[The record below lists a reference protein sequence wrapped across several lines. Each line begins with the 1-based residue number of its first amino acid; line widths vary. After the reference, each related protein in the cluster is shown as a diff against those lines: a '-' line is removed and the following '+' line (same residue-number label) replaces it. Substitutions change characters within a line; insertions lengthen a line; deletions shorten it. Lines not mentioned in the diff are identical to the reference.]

1 MEEAKNAYNVKSQ
14 TELRPP
20 VEIMM
25 QESQKLFIHQRAKNF
40 ILGGVTK
47 KLYGEKKTR
56 QLGNLTAAWLDA
68 QFNEKLNVKL
78 KW

>member
-20 VEIMM
+20 LEIMM
-25 QESQKLFIHQRAKNF
+25 QESQKLFIHQRAQIF

-47 KLYGEKKTR
+47 KWYGEKK
-56 QLGNLTAAWLDA
+56 NKAAWQPHSSIA
-68 QFNEKLNVKL
+68 GCTV
-78 KW
+78 

>member
-20 VEIMM
+20 LEIMM
-25 QESQKLFIHQRAKNF
+25 QESQKLFIHQRATIF

-47 KLYGEKKTR
+47 K
-56 QLGNLTAAWLDA
+56 
-68 QFNEKLNVKL
+68 
-78 KW
+78 